1 MRRDQ
6 LAHILRASARIADD
20 NDVLVLGSQAIL
32 GAFDDHQL
40 PAAALASMEADVAFL
55 NDPDRR
61 KADAVEGAI
70 GEQST
75 FHETN
80 HVYPEGVHVD
90 TAELP
95 HGWRSRLITWDMRS
109 SDPANP
115 RFVEPHDLVASKLV
129 AGREKDFVFAAAL
142 IDARL
147 VELDTLAERAKNL
160 PSSSARVLKWL
171 EAYRRG

>member
-1 MRRDQ
+1 M
-6 LAHILRASARIADD
+6 
-20 NDVLVLGSQAIL
+20 
-32 GAFDDHQL
+32 
-40 PAAALASMEADVAFL
+40 
-55 NDPDRR
+55 
-61 KADAVEGAI
+61 
-70 GEQST
+70 
-75 FHETN
+75 
-80 HVYPEGVHVD
+80 D